1 MAGGTAS
8 TVRAWRRV
16 VACGLSCVVLAGL
29 GGCGGKPKKAKTGGG
44 TAGEKLPAVDLDT
57 ALAVDDG
64 RIAAHVTRHEARAD
78 RSQPRRYAMVEGRL
92 AHAA

>member
-64 RIAAHVTRHEARAD
+64 RAQPLIGHVGEQLGALER
-78 RSQPRRYAMVEGRL
+78 EGRR
-92 AHAA
+92 HAEAQV